1 MYAYTHLLDI
11 EQIKSVKLS
20 ADIMKKKSN
29 DGLSTGCIVYSEQTR
44 IDTRGTVSFY

>member
-1 MYAYTHLLDI
+1 MYAYTHFLEF

-29 DGLSTGCIVYSEQTR
+29 D
-44 IDTRGTVSFY
+44 